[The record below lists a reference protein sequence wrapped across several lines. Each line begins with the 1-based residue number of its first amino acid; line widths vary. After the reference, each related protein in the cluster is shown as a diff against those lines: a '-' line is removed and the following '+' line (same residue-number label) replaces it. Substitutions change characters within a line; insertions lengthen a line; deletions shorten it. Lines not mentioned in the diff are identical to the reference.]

1 MKIKKVARLIKAE
14 RFLALYNI
22 PDENGVPRQWIGTD
36 AAAFPLDGLPVL
48 DIDQVL
54 QILDIDEKTAEKLH
68 IDENAEP
75 WFDGGDVRVS
85 DLDAVASD
93 VSVEIPGVGTAVLVG
108 SGTTWRL
115 VRWDD
120 VAAADRPDRL
130 QIRFPLLN
138 NNPQILATRGLFT
151 VGVFRP
157 LDKVAENVERELQAI
172 AEAVRRHG

>member
-85 DLDAVASD
+85 DLFAVVSG

-130 QIRFPLLN
+130 MLRMVGN
-138 NNPQILATRGLFT
+138 GVQILAHSGRLA
-151 VGVFRP
+151 VGVFKP
-157 LDKVAENVERELQAI
+157 LDTFEENVEREIQAI
-172 AEAVRRHG
+172 AEAVRYHG

>member
-22 PDENGVPRQWIGTD
+22 PDENGEPRQWIGTET
-36 AAAFPLDGLPVL
+36 AAFPMDGLPFL
-48 DIDQVL
+48 YIDQVL
-54 QILDIDEKTAEKLH
+54 QILDIDEKTADKLH
-68 IDENAEP
+68 IDENATP

-85 DLDAVASD
+85 DLDAVASG

-115 VRWDD
+115 VRWED
-120 VAAADRPDRL
+120 VAAADRPDHL
-130 QIRFPLLN
+130 VIRTMEN
-138 NNPQILATRGLFT
+138 SQQILATRGLFT

-157 LDKVAENVERELQAI
+157 MDKVAENVEREIQAI